1 MITKHIKIKT
11 GFIRM
16 DQFLKFAGVAETGGH
31 AKELVAAGDVLVN
44 GELCLQRGKKLY
56 PGDRATLPQAQLV
69 LEVSAS

>member
-31 AKELVAAGDVLVN
+31 AKQMIQEGIVLCN
-44 GELCLQRGKKLY
+44 GEACTQRGKKLY
-56 PGDRATLPQAQLV
+56 PGDEVQVENYQLLV
-69 LEVSAS
+69 D

>member
-31 AKELVAAGDVLVN
+31 AKQLIQEGLILCN
-44 GELCLQRGKKLY
+44 GEVCLSLIHI
-56 PGDRATLPQAQLV
+56 
-69 LEVSAS
+69 

>member
-31 AKELVAAGDVLVN
+31 AKQLIKEGIVLFN
-44 GELCLQRGKKLY
+44 GEVCTQRGKKLY
-56 PGDRATLPQAQLV
+56 PGDEVTVEDYRLLV
-69 LEVSAS
+69 D

>member
-31 AKELVAAGDVLVN
+31 AKQLIKEGIVLFN
-44 GELCLQRGKKLY
+44 GEICTQRGKKLY
-56 PGDRATLPQAQLV
+56 PGDEVTVENYRLLV
-69 LEVSAS
+69 D

>member
-31 AKELVAAGDVLVN
+31 AKQMIKEGIVLLN
-44 GELCLQRGKKLY
+44 GEPCAQRGKKLY
-56 PGDRATLPQAQLV
+56 PGDQVTVEGHQLLV
-69 LEVSAS
+69 D

>member
-31 AKELVAAGDVLVN
+31 AKQLIQEGLI
-44 GELCLQRGKKLY
+44 LCNWEVCTQRGKKLY
-56 PGDRATLPQAQLV
+56 PGDEVTVEEYRLLV
-69 LEVSAS
+69 D

>member
-31 AKELVAAGDVLVN
+31 AKQMIKEGIVLLN
-44 GELCLQRGKKLY
+44 GEPCAQRGKKLS
-56 PGDRATLPQAQLV
+56 PGDQVTVEDHQLLV
-69 LEVSAS
+69 D

>member
-31 AKELVAAGDVLVN
+31 AKQMIKEGIVLLN
-44 GELCLQRGKKLY
+44 GEPCAQRWKKLY
-56 PGDRATLPQAQLV
+56 PGDQVTVEDHQLLV
-69 LEVSAS
+69 D

>member
-31 AKELVAAGDVLVN
+31 AKQMIKEGIVLLN
-44 GELCLQRGKKLY
+44 GESCSQRGKKLY
-56 PGDRATLPQAQLV
+56 PGDQVTVEDHQLLV
-69 LEVSAS
+69 D